1 MTARWAVRAADR
13 ARRSELAPQAPE
25 RVWGDALHRKGT
37 GFPPYPSASS
47 IPLFLEWLAQT
58 VGQRDRY
65 GGGGYPVAAPT
76 DRKLPTFM
84 KHAQHPTVA
93 RFAVGWLRCRWA
105 AGLQLPHSFAC
116 PYEQAPQVSQKY
128 SVRDGSDSYRR
139 LQMHRYTATGFAND
153 VCQGGKVYAGRGLP
167 FPRVCQAWDR
177 SVLPSCPSHR
187 GPFPSHL
194 RGRLCGSVNILSPG

>member
-84 KHAQHPTVA
+84 KHAQHPTLA
-93 RFAVGWLRCRWA
+93 RHCQFWPAATPEGTGIAARNTSACTWA
-105 AGLQLPHSFAC
+105 SSAGFTKAF
-116 PYEQAPQVSQKY
+116 Y
-128 SVRDGSDSYRR
+128 
-139 LQMHRYTATGFAND
+139 F
-153 VCQGGKVYAGRGLP
+153 
-167 FPRVCQAWDR
+167 W
-177 SVLPSCPSHR
+177 
-187 GPFPSHL
+187 
-194 RGRLCGSVNILSPG
+194 